1 MLPGLQPRDLKQTKY
16 VISFKITRNKILL
29 FMHFNFNNK
38 YKQRRLHSSNF
49 YSFGKSSCRVAA
61 TPRTLGSLHF
71 PFLHNQGFFNS
82 CNTKAKNKVTKIH
95 LRSFTSRKSCWVFK
109 QILKRRFNK
118 FSNKKLTNRTNI
130 RGTKIQYFYG
140 DNK

>member
-1 MLPGLQPRDLKQTKY
+1 MSIVYQCNFRNMYMIMRFNFKNKLNNRRSTSNN
-16 VISFKITRNKILL
+16 VISF
-29 FMHFNFNNK
+29 
-38 YKQRRLHSSNF
+38 S
-49 YSFGKSSCRVAA
+49 KSSCRVAA

-71 PFLHNQGFFNS
+71 PFFHNQESFNS

-118 FSNKKLTNRTNI
+118 FSNKKLTIRTNI
-130 RGTKIQYFYG
+130 RGTKIQYFCG
-140 DNK
+140 GKI

>member
-1 MLPGLQPRDLKQTKY
+1 MMGIVYQTSLGSMYMIMRFNFKNKLNNRRSTSNK
-16 VISFKITRNKILL
+16 VISF
-29 FMHFNFNNK
+29 
-38 YKQRRLHSSNF
+38 S
-49 YSFGKSSCRVAA
+49 KSSCRVTA

-71 PFLHNQGFFNS
+71 PFFHNQGSFNS

-118 FSNKKLTNRTNI
+118 FSNKKLTIRTNI
-130 RGTKIQYFYG
+130 RGTKIQYFCG
-140 DNK
+140 ANR

>member
-1 MLPGLQPRDLKQTKY
+1 MQL
-16 VISFKITRNKILL
+16 
-29 FMHFNFNNK
+29 NFK
-38 YKQRRLHSSNF
+38 YKLNNRRSTSNKAVG
-49 YSFGKSSCRVAA
+49 FGKSSFRIAA

-71 PFLHNQGFFNS
+71 PFFHNQGSFNS

-118 FSNKKLTNRTNI
+118 FSNKKLTIRTNI

-140 DNK
+140 ANR

>member
-1 MLPGLQPRDLKQTKY
+1 MMGIVYQASLGSMYMIMRFNFKNKLNNRRFTSNN
-16 VISFKITRNKILL
+16 VISF
-29 FMHFNFNNK
+29 
-38 YKQRRLHSSNF
+38 S
-49 YSFGKSSCRVAA
+49 KSSCRVAA

-71 PFLHNQGFFNS
+71 PFFHNQGSFNS

-118 FSNKKLTNRTNI
+118 FSNKKLTIRTNI
-130 RGTKIQYFYG
+130 RGTKIQYFCG
-140 DNK
+140 GKI

>member
-1 MLPGLQPRDLKQTKY
+1 MTYIPKLMTNKLNNRRSTSNN
-16 VISFKITRNKILL
+16 VISF
-29 FMHFNFNNK
+29 
-38 YKQRRLHSSNF
+38 S
-49 YSFGKSSCRVAA
+49 KSSCRVAA

-71 PFLHNQGFFNS
+71 PFFHNQGSFNS

-118 FSNKKLTNRTNI
+118 FSNKKLTIRTNI
-130 RGTKIQYFYG
+130 RGTKIQYFCG
-140 DNK
+140 ANRWVTKQILKIK

>member
-1 MLPGLQPRDLKQTKY
+1 MGVVYQSSFGSMYMIMRFNFKNKLNNRRSTSNN
-16 VISFKITRNKILL
+16 VISF
-29 FMHFNFNNK
+29 
-38 YKQRRLHSSNF
+38 S
-49 YSFGKSSCRVAA
+49 KSSCRVAA

-71 PFLHNQGFFNS
+71 PFFHNQGSFNS

-118 FSNKKLTNRTNI
+118 FSNKKLTIRTNI
-130 RGTKIQYFYG
+130 RGTKIQYFCG
-140 DNK
+140 ANR

>member
-1 MLPGLQPRDLKQTKY
+1 MIMRFNFKNKLNNRRSTSNN
-16 VISFKITRNKILL
+16 VISF
-29 FMHFNFNNK
+29 
-38 YKQRRLHSSNF
+38 S
-49 YSFGKSSCRVAA
+49 KSSCRVAA

-71 PFLHNQGFFNS
+71 PFFHNQGSFNS
-82 CNTKAKNKVTKIH
+82 CNTKAKNKITKIH

-118 FSNKKLTNRTNI
+118 FSNKKLTIRTNI

-140 DNK
+140 VNR

>member
-1 MLPGLQPRDLKQTKY
+1 MMGIVYQASLGSMCMIMRFNFKNKLNNRRFTSNN
-16 VISFKITRNKILL
+16 VISF
-29 FMHFNFNNK
+29 
-38 YKQRRLHSSNF
+38 S
-49 YSFGKSSCRVAA
+49 KSSCRVAA

-71 PFLHNQGFFNS
+71 PFFNNQGSFNS

-118 FSNKKLTNRTNI
+118 FSNKKLTIRTNI
-130 RGTKIQYFYG
+130 RGTKIQYFCG
-140 DNK
+140 ANR

>member
-1 MLPGLQPRDLKQTKY
+1 MRSVYPGNIGSMYMIMRFNFKNKLNNRRSTSNN
-16 VISFKITRNKILL
+16 VISF
-29 FMHFNFNNK
+29 
-38 YKQRRLHSSNF
+38 S
-49 YSFGKSSCRVAA
+49 KSSCRVAA

-71 PFLHNQGFFNS
+71 PFFHNQGSFNS

-118 FSNKKLTNRTNI
+118 FSNKKLTIRTNI
-130 RGTKIQYFYG
+130 RGTKIQYFCG
-140 DNK
+140 ANR

>member
-1 MLPGLQPRDLKQTKY
+1 MAY
-16 VISFKITRNKILL
+16 ISKTMINKLNI
-29 FMHFNFNNK
+29 
-38 YKQRRLHSSNF
+38 KQRRHTSNNII
-49 YSFGKSSCRVAA
+49 SFGRSSCRVTA

-71 PFLHNQGFFNS
+71 PFLHNQGSFIS

-118 FSNKKLTNRTNI
+118 FSNKKLTIRTNI
-130 RGTKIQYFYG
+130 RGTKIQYFCG
-140 DNK
+140 GKI

>member
-1 MLPGLQPRDLKQTKY
+1 MMGIVYQTSLGSMYMIMRFNFKNKLNNRRSTSNN
-16 VISFKITRNKILL
+16 VISF
-29 FMHFNFNNK
+29 
-38 YKQRRLHSSNF
+38 S
-49 YSFGKSSCRVAA
+49 KSSCRVAA

-71 PFLHNQGFFNS
+71 PFFHNQGSFNS

-118 FSNKKLTNRTNI
+118 FSNKKLTIRTNI
-130 RGTKIQYFYG
+130 RGTKIQYFCG
-140 DNK
+140 GKI

>member
-1 MLPGLQPRDLKQTKY
+1 MGIVYQASLGSMYMIMRFNFKNKLNNRRFTSNN
-16 VISFKITRNKILL
+16 VISF
-29 FMHFNFNNK
+29 
-38 YKQRRLHSSNF
+38 S
-49 YSFGKSSCRVAA
+49 KSSCRVAA

-71 PFLHNQGFFNS
+71 PFFHNQGSFNS

-118 FSNKKLTNRTNI
+118 FSNKKLTIRTNI
-130 RGTKIQYFYG
+130 RGTKIQYFCG
-140 DNK
+140 ANR

>member
-1 MLPGLQPRDLKQTKY
+1 MGIVYQTSLGSMYMIMRFNFKNKLNNRRSTSNN
-16 VISFKITRNKILL
+16 VISF
-29 FMHFNFNNK
+29 
-38 YKQRRLHSSNF
+38 S
-49 YSFGKSSCRVAA
+49 KSSCRVAA

-71 PFLHNQGFFNS
+71 PFFHNQGSFNS

-118 FSNKKLTNRTNI
+118 FSNKKLTIRTNI
-130 RGTKIQYFYG
+130 RGTKIQYFCG
-140 DNK
+140 ANR